1 LEFFTTRRLK
11 RQVLGRDGIA
21 GTAAVFGDAISLS
34 EAVVLLPGWA
44 SVLNVATFRAI
55 ADRSIAFRILLAR
68 HEQALIAQ
76 ARQSAACNA
85 SHSVEARWSHWL
97 LRARDLCDSER
108 RR

>member
-1 LEFFTTRRLK
+1 LEFFATRRLK
-11 RQVLGRDGIA
+11 RQGIELTMVGRDGIA
-21 GTAAVFGDAISLS
+21 GTAAAFGD
-34 EAVVLLPGWA
+34 VPLPGSA
-44 SVLNVATFRAI
+44 SVLDVATIRAI
-55 ADRSIAFRILLAR
+55 ADRSNAFRILLAR

-97 LRARDLCDSER
+97 LRARDLRDSER